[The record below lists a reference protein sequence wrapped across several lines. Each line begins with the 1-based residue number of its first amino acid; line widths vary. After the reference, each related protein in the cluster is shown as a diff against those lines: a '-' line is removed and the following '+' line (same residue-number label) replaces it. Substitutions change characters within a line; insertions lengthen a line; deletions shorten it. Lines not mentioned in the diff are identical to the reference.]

1 MEVGMLNNIINK
13 NKNIW
18 LNSPDCSVRLLID
31 YIRNT
36 GGLRDTQVEAIE
48 QYLFLKIK
56 GENKPL
62 WQLFSEGFFI
72 NGADLSAVNINQTAR
87 IFLEKNISARALFE
101 FSRMKK
107 NGGILLPDLEKL
119 IIDKADKL
127 DYDSIIKSIFYNVS
141 YADYLFSL
149 PMGAGKT
156 YLMAAFIYLDLYF
169 AQLEPDNKNFA
180 HNFLVLVPSGLKS
193 SIIPSLKTIENFDP
207 TWILQ
212 EPAASNLKK
221 MLRFEVLDQPKS
233 GKKSLKGRNPN
244 SHKVNQ
250 YLSQPDLMGLILV
263 VNAEKVILDRLEL
276 SAQQELIEKTEDEID
291 KYANELR
298 NLIGKI
304 PNLEIMIDEV
314 HHAATDEVKLRQVVN
329 KWNAVGNVTT
339 VLGFSGTPYLT
350 SPDSVSLAENTSL
363 RFSQITNTVYY
374 YPLIEGIKSFLK
386 KPKVEIAFNLQPMQI
401 IEKGVENFYS
411 QYKNTKYENGSI
423 AKLAIYCGKIE
434 RLENEIYPA
443 LVKLVAKFGDSE
455 QNILKYHKGNK
466 EFKLSKENDLEY
478 VSLDQPFSS
487 KRIILLVQVGKE
499 GWDCRSLTS
508 VILSNKGDCPT
519 NMVLQT
525 SCRCLRQVDKGK
537 EETALIWLNEHN
549 ATTLN
554 KQLKDKQ
561 QTSIEELN
569 RAVKE
574 KSVDEIQRFSRMEY
588 LEIPLVDFYQL
599 KVEYKTIDIETNLN
613 TEKKLSDLLNNI
625 AKNKTNVVIKT
636 KKNFT
641 EDVVGGTTVITEDG
655 TENAS
660 LDFWLA
666 KIAKESFNTISFADL
681 TLYKTSLEKIFSKI
695 VYTKENKTVF
705 NILFNRNEIN
715 SIVRLAFSARR
726 SLETETETVPKKA
739 QLLIAENLGVF
750 KKNEKFYPTVEQTE
764 KIFDMDKHSTRDA
777 EIRDDISEETIM
789 DLYQKQI
796 ENLKSSGLEKM
807 IENFTYSN
815 FKTNFEIP
823 FAVKSKNQTF
833 HYLPYNFWQSNFE
846 KKTLEEIL
854 GMKEFVDSKLE
865 VYYNGE
871 RGLTEF
877 EIKCFAKEGKYWR
890 NIGRYTPDFLI
901 VKRNK
906 KELHKILILETK
918 GEGFASKPDFVKK
931 KNYVETEFL
940 KTNNE
945 KFGYKRFDFLY
956 LQDDEPIPD
965 KLAKLKTKFLEF
977 FNN

>member
-1 MEVGMLNNIINK
+1 MLQNIISYKK
-13 NKNIW
+13 NQW
-18 LNSPDCSVRLLID
+18 LNSSDCSIKPLID
-31 YIRNT
+31 YIRDT
-36 GGLRDTQVEAIE
+36 GGLRNTQIEAIE

-72 NGADLSAVNINQTAR
+72 NGTDLSMLNINQTAR
-87 IFLEKNISARALFE
+87 EFLSKNISARALFE

-107 NGGILLPDLEKL
+107 NGNTLLPDLEKL
-119 IIDKADKL
+119 IIEKADKL
-127 DYDSIIKSIFYNVS
+127 DYESIIKAIFYKVN

-149 PMGAGKT
+149 PMGTGKT
-156 YLMAAFIYLDLYF
+156 YLMAAFMYLDLYF
-169 AQLEPDNKNFA
+169 AQLEPNNKNFA

-193 SIIPSLKTIENFDP
+193 SIVPSLKTIENFDP

-221 MLRFEVLDQPKS
+221 MLKFEVLDQPKS
-233 GKKSLKGRNPN
+233 AKKSNKARNPN
-244 SHKVNQ
+244 AQKVNQ
-250 YLSQPDLMGLILV
+250 YLSQPDLMGLVLV

-276 SAQQELIEKTEDEID
+276 SAQQELIEKTDDEID

-329 KWNAVGNVTT
+329 KWNAVRNVTT

-350 SPDSVSLAENTSL
+350 SPDSIPLDDKNFL

-374 YPLIEGIKSFLK
+374 YPLIDGIKNFLK
-386 KPKVEIAFNLQPMQI
+386 KPTVKIAFNLEPIQI
-401 IEKGVENFYS
+401 IEKGVEDFYA

-443 LVKLVAKFGDSE
+443 LTKLVAKFGDKE
-455 QNILKYHKGNK
+455 ENILKYHKGNK
-466 EFKLSKENDLEY
+466 EFKLPKENELEY
-478 VSLDQPFSS
+478 ISLDQSFSN

-499 GWDCRSLTS
+499 GWDCRSLTG

-525 SCRCLRQVDKGK
+525 SCRCLRQVDKDK
-537 EETALIWLNEHN
+537 DETALVWLNEHN

-554 KQLKDKQ
+554 KQLKEEQ
-561 QTSIEELN
+561 HTSIEEIN
-569 RAVKE
+569 RTGKE
-574 KSVDEIQRFSRMEY
+574 KGVDEVQRFSRMDF
-588 LEIPLVDFYQL
+588 LELPLVDFYQL
-599 KVEYKTIDIETNLN
+599 KVEYKTIDIEDSPN
-613 TEKKLSDLLNNI
+613 TEKKLNDLLNTI
-625 AKNKTNVVIKT
+625 EQYKTNVVINT
-636 KKNFT
+636 KKNFN
-641 EDVVGGTTVITEDG
+641 EDVVGGTSVLTNEGLED
-655 TENAS
+655 AS
-660 LDFWLA
+660 FDFWLSE
-666 KIAKESFNTISFADL
+666 IAKESFNTISFAEL
-681 TLYKTSLEKIFSKI
+681 KLQNKTLENIFSKI
-695 VYTKENKTVF
+695 VYTKKGKIVF
-705 NILFNRNEIN
+705 NDLYDRNGIN
-715 SIVRLAFSARR
+715 SKVRLAFSAKR
-726 SLETETETVPKKA
+726 SLETETETIPKSA
-739 QLLIAENLGVF
+739 QLLIAQKLDPF
-750 KKNEKFYPTVEQTE
+750 KKNEKFYPTEDEVKKVLT
-764 KIFDMDKHSTRDA
+764 MDKNTTRETEIVELNDEQRIKDA
-777 EIRDDISEETIM
+777 YDIQMKIIQ
-789 DLYQKQI
+789 DA
-796 ENLKSSGLEKM
+796 GLENFSV
-807 IENFTYSN
+807 NFTYES
-815 FKTNFEIP
+815 FRKQFDLT
-823 FAVKSKNQTF
+823 FALISKNKTF
-833 HYLPYNFWQSNFE
+833 HYLPYNFNQSLFE
-846 KKTLEEIL
+846 KTTLIEIL
-854 GMKEFVDSKLE
+854 RLDEFKNRKLE

-901 VKRNK
+901 VNRKK

-918 GEGFASKPDFVKK
+918 GEGFASKSDFIKK

-940 KTNNE
+940 KTNND

-956 LQDDEPIPD
+956 LQDDEPMPN
-965 KLAKLKTKFLEF
+965 KLAKLKIKFVEF
-977 FNN
+977 FSD

>member
-1 MEVGMLNNIINK
+1 MLQNIITYKK
-13 NKNIW
+13 NLW
-18 LNSPDCSVRLLID
+18 LNSPDCSIKPLVD

-72 NGADLSAVNINQTAR
+72 NGDDLSKVNINETAR
-87 IFLEKNISARALFE
+87 KFLESNISARALFE

-107 NGGILLPDLEKL
+107 NGGTLLPDLEKL
-119 IIDKADKL
+119 IVVKVDKL

-169 AQLEPDNKNFA
+169 AQNEPDNKNFA

-193 SIIPSLKTIENFDP
+193 SIVPSLKTIENFEP
-207 TWILQ
+207 TWVLQ
-212 EPAASNLKK
+212 EPAASELKK
-221 MLRFEVLDQPKS
+221 KLKFEVLDQPKS
-233 GKKSLKGRNPN
+233 GKKSNKARNPN
-244 SHKVNQ
+244 AKKVNQ
-250 YLSQPDLMGLILV
+250 YLSQSDLMGLVLV
-263 VNAEKVILDRLEL
+263 VNAEKVILERIDVVQVGE
-276 SAQQELIEKTEDEID
+276 SYKVDFHETDDEKD

-339 VLGFSGTPYLT
+339 VLGFSGTPYLS
-350 SPDSVSLAENTSL
+350 SPDSVPLDEKNSL

-374 YPLIEGIKSFLK
+374 YPLIDGIKSFLK
-386 KPKVEIAFNLQPMQI
+386 KPKVEIAFNLEPMQI
-401 IEKGVENFYS
+401 IEKGVADFYE

-443 LVKLVAKFGDSE
+443 LAKLVAKFGDNE
-455 QNILKYHKGNK
+455 QNILKYHKGNN
-466 EFKLSKENDLEY
+466 EFKLPKENELEY
-478 VSLDQPFSS
+478 VSLDQPFSN
-487 KRIILLVQVGKE
+487 KRIVLLVQIGKE
-499 GWDCRSLTS
+499 GWDCRSLTG
-508 VILSNKGDCPT
+508 VILSQKGDCPT

-537 EETALIWLNEHN
+537 EETALVWLNEQN

-554 KQLKDKQ
+554 KQLKEEQ

-569 RAVKE
+569 RAAKT
-574 KSVDEIQRFSRMEY
+574 KSVEEINRFSRMDF
-588 LEIPLVDFYQL
+588 LELPLVDFYDL
-599 KVEYKTIDIETNLN
+599 KVEYKTIEVETEPN
-613 TEKKLSDLLNNI
+613 TEKKLADLLKNI
-625 AKNKTNVVIKT
+625 DKFKTNVVIQRRQ
-636 KKNFT
+636 NFT
-641 EDVVGGTTVITEDG
+641 EEVVGGTQVITEQG
-655 TENAS
+655 LETAS
-660 LDFWLA
+660 LESWLSE
-666 KIAKESFNTISFADL
+666 IVKESFSTISFPDL
-681 TLYKTSLEKIFSKI
+681 NLHRKILEQVFSKI
-695 VYTKENKTVF
+695 IYKKKKQTVF
-705 NILFNRNEIN
+705 NSLFNRYEIN
-715 SIVRLAFSARR
+715 SKVRLAFSAKR
-726 SLETETETVPKKA
+726 SLETETETVPKNA
-739 QLLIAENLGVF
+739 QLLITENLNSF
-750 KKNEKFYPTVEQTE
+750 PKNDKFFPTVEE
-764 KIFDMDKHSTRDA
+764 ANKILNLDKSISRDA
-777 EIRDDISEETIM
+777 EVPDSVDGAKAKAGYEQLVRTFKEMGMESNAPKYEEFR
-789 DLYQKQI
+789 KQ
-796 ENLKSSGLEKM
+796 
-807 IENFTYSN
+807 
-815 FKTNFEIP
+815 FEIP
-823 FAVKSKNQTF
+823 FAARVKNKTF

-854 GMKEFVDSKLE
+854 GMKEFVERKLE

-877 EIKCFAKEGKYWR
+877 EIKCFAKQGKYWR
-890 NIGRYTPDFLI
+890 NIGKYTPDFLI

-906 KELHKILILETK
+906 KALHKILILETK

-931 KNYVETEFL
+931 KKYVETEFL
-940 KTNNE
+940 KENND

-956 LQDDEPIPD
+956 LQDDEPMPD
-965 KLAKLKTKFLEF
+965 KLAKLKNKFTEF
-977 FNN
+977 FND